1 LITGLGGQA
10 VLDEDLAGGDLIQEY
25 GVGLDTDLGK
35 LGSGD
40 VVLVI
45 ASDLHE
51 EAPIWWLRLKQAAER
66 GLQIIVAHA
75 RLTRLEQYAAHTI
88 RYPYKSAV
96 HTALGFLQAVT
107 DREDLTPFKGDKN
120 LQKAAKLF
128 AKAENAI
135 IFYGGEGLDYT
146 ASEALAQAC
155 ARLLAA
161 TGHVGRANNGLVA
174 VWPRANTQGAWDMGL
189 RPNPSGHAKTLEQAS
204 AAYVMSADLVA
215 DEASLDS
222 ILGDDTFL
230 IVQELFLTPTA
241 KMADVIFPARSFIE
255 REGTYTSGERRVQRF
270 YPAVLPLVE
279 TKADWRI
286 VMSIANAMGIE
297 MDYPS
302 AAAVMLAIAENV
314 AEYEGMS
321 YQALSKVEP
330 QWPYVGR
337 RSLSFAGTALE
348 NTQGLGIQIGP
359 TIVPDEP
366 IEIAW
371 TMPVEE
377 PEEEGILLVPITRL
391 YDRGTTVLPSKVLH
405 SRLTVPQIE
414 LNPKDANRLSI
425 DDGAQVEFRVDG
437 SSVRLPARLVESVPE
452 GAALVPRSLEAKVV
466 KPTPVQITPVK

>member
-1 LITGLGGQA
+1 
-10 VLDEDLAGGDLIQEY
+10 
-25 GVGLDTDLGK
+25 
-35 LGSGD
+35 
-40 VVLVI
+40 
-45 ASDLHE
+45 
-51 EAPIWWLRLKQAAER
+51 
-66 GLQIIVAHA
+66 
-75 RLTRLEQYAAHTI
+75 
-88 RYPYKSAV
+88 
-96 HTALGFLQAVT
+96 
-107 DREDLTPFKGDKN
+107 
-120 LQKAAKLF
+120 
-128 AKAENAI
+128 
-135 IFYGGEGLDYT
+135 
-146 ASEALAQAC
+146 
-155 ARLLAA
+155 
-161 TGHVGRANNGLVA
+161 
-174 VWPRANTQGAWDMGL
+174 
-189 RPNPSGHAKTLEQAS
+189 
-204 AAYVMSADLVA
+204 
-215 DEASLDS
+215 
-222 ILGDDTFL
+222 
-230 IVQELFLTPTA
+230 
-241 KMADVIFPARSFIE
+241 
-255 REGTYTSGERRVQRF
+255 
-270 YPAVLPLVE
+270 
-279 TKADWRI
+279 
-286 VMSIANAMGIE
+286 MSIANAMGIE

-377 PEEEGILLVPITRL
+377 PEEEGMLLVPITRL

-414 LNPKDANRLSI
+414 LNPKDANRLRI